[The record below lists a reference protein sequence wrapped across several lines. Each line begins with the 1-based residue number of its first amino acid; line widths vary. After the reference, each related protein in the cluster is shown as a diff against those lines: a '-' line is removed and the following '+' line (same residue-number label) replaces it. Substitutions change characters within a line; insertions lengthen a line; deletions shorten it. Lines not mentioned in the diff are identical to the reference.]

1 MIEEGEEDGMGGVT
15 EVGDEEVEQ
24 EALNLLRLTTTN
36 RGEAELS
43 QLSDY
48 QLTRL
53 ARRAE
58 EEAELNRAILLSLQY
73 ANSAASATAIQQS
86 PDSQAADVAQAAGAT
101 DSDRSNIDILL
112 AMGFSEEQSRE
123 ALFETGNNVE
133 LAANRLLG
141 LDF

>member
-86 PDSQAADVAQAAGAT
+86 PDSQAADVAAGAT
-101 DSDRSNIDILL
+101 DSDRGNIDILL